1 MKKNRLGKT
10 GLMVS
15 ELGFGGI
22 PIMQLDANDGAEM
35 VRYCFDRGV
44 NFFDTANMYMDSEGK
59 IGQALE
65 GVRDRV
71 IIATKTLER
80 SRGKASEHIANSLK
94 QLRTDHI
101 DLFQFHNL
109 SEESELEAVLAPG
122 GAMEAA
128 ADAKDR
134 GQIRHIGFSSHNKD
148 AALKV
153 VQTGLFETVQIPFNF
168 VETQALEALHS
179 AALEQD
185 MGIIAMKPL
194 GGGMLERADLCF
206 KFLQQYPHVIPI
218 PGVSNKREFDQ
229 IMAMYETPQALT
241 DRDRQDMESIR
252 ERLGDSFCRRCGY
265 CLPCPQGVMIREV
278 QMFPAI
284 MNRLSPRQ
292 AVGFMKGAIATVD
305 ECVECG
311 ECEEK
316 CPYNLPI
323 VEMIRRHS
331 ERYRE
336 LEASL
341 G

>member
-22 PIMQLDANDGAEM
+22 PIMQLDVNDAAKM

-44 NFFDTANMYMDSEGK
+44 TFFDTANMYMDSEGK

-71 IIATKTLER
+71 VIATKTLER
-80 SRGKASEHIANSLK
+80 SREKAAEHIANSLK
-94 QLRTDHI
+94 QLRTDYI

-109 SEESELEAVLAPG
+109 SEESALETVLAPG

-128 ADAKDR
+128 TEAKVR
-134 GQIRHIGFSSHNKD
+134 GQIRHIGFSAHNKD

-153 VQTGLFETVQIPFNF
+153 VQTGLFETVQFPFNF
-168 VETQALEALHS
+168 LETQALEALHP
-179 AALEQD
+179 AALERD

-206 KFLQQYPHVIPI
+206 KFLQQYPNVIPI
-218 PGVSNKREFDQ
+218 PGVSNKEEFDQ
-229 IMAMYETPQALT
+229 IVALYETPQPLT
-241 DRDRQDMESIR
+241 DRDRQDMEGIR
-252 ERLGDSFCRRCGY
+252 EQLGESFCRRCGY
-265 CLPCPQGVMIREV
+265 CLPCPQGVLIREA

-284 MNRLSPRQ
+284 VNRMSLRQ
-292 AVGFMKGAIATVD
+292 TLAFMKVPIATI
-305 ECVECG
+305 EKCVECG

-316 CPYNLPI
+316 CPYDLPI
-323 VEMIRRHS
+323 VEMLRDHA

-341 G
+341 K

>member
-1 MKKNRLGKT
+1 MKKKRLGKT

-22 PIMQLDANDGAEM
+22 PIMQLETDDAAEM

-44 NFFDTANMYMDSEGK
+44 NFFDTANMYLDSEGK

-65 GVRDRV
+65 GVRDQV
-71 IIATKTLER
+71 VIATKTLER
-80 SRGKASEHIANSLK
+80 SRQKAAEHITNSLK
-94 QLRTDHI
+94 QLRTDYI

-109 SEESELEAVLAPG
+109 SEDFELETVLAPG
-122 GAMEAA
+122 GAIEAAMEA
-128 ADAKDR
+128 KDK
-134 GQIRHIGFSSHNKD
+134 GQIRHIGFSAHNQD

-153 VQTGLFETVQIPFNF
+153 IQTGLFETVQFPFNF
-168 VETQALEALHS
+168 VETQALEALHP
-179 AALEQD
+179 AALEKD

-206 KFLQQYPHVIPI
+206 KFLQQHQHVIPI
-218 PGVSNKREFDQ
+218 PGVSNKKEFDQ
-229 IMAMYETPQALT
+229 ILAMYETPQPLT
-241 DRDRQDMESIR
+241 DQDRQDIESIR
-252 ERLGDSFCRRCGY
+252 ERLGESFCRRCGY
-265 CLPCPQGVMIREV
+265 CLPCPQGVMIREA

-284 MNRLSPRQ
+284 MNRLAPLQ
-292 AVGFMKGAIATVD
+292 AIVFMKGAIASVE
-305 ECVECG
+305 ECIECG

-323 VEMIRRHS
+323 VEMLKGHV

-336 LEASL
+336 LEASQ